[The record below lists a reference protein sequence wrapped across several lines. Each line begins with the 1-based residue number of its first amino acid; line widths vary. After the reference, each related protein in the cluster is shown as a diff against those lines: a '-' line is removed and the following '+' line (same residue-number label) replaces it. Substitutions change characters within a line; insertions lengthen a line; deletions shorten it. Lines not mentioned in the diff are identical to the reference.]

1 MMSSTP
7 AAPRTPSVRA
17 AADFEREVLPHMAAL
32 SRAARRMTHHQ
43 QGAED
48 LVQDT
53 LERAYRYFGHF
64 QPGTNI
70 RAWLLRIM
78 SNLHVSNCRRRA
90 PAPRIVSVDVI
101 DDVSPSHQLAWA
113 APGGRDVEA
122 SAVDRLAE
130 ESILA
135 RIDVLPPKL
144 RAVARLA
151 WVDGLAYQSVA
162 DTLSLPLGTVGSRLH
177 RARSRLRR
185 TLHPLVDPG
194 PRVVEAARG
203 RAAVAGPANAA

>member
-1 MMSSTP
+1 MSSSP

-17 AADFEREVLPHMAAL
+17 AADFEREVLPHVAVL

-78 SNLHVSNCRRRA
+78 SNLHVINCRRRA
-90 PAPRIVSVDVI
+90 PAPRVVSVDAI
-101 DDVSPSHQLAWA
+101 DDASPSHQLAWA

-122 SAVDRLAE
+122 SAADRLAE

-135 RIDVLPPKL
+135 RIDVLPPRL
-144 RAVARLA
+144 QAVARLV

-162 DTLSLPLGTVGSRLH
+162 DTLGLPLGTVGSRLH
-177 RARSRLRR
+177 RARSRLRHNLR
-185 TLHPLVDPG
+185 HLVDPG
-194 PRVVEAARG
+194 PRVVQGARG
-203 RAAVAGPANAA
+203 RAADAGPANAA

>member
-1 MMSSTP
+1 
-7 AAPRTPSVRA
+7 
-17 AADFEREVLPHMAAL
+17 
-32 SRAARRMTHHQ
+32 
-43 QGAED
+43 
-48 LVQDT
+48 VQDT
-53 LERAYRYFGHF
+53 LEGAYRYFGHF

-78 SNLHVSNCRRRA
+78 SNLHVSNCRRRE
-90 PAPRIVSVDVI
+90 PAPQIVSVDAI
-101 DDVSPSHQLAWA
+101 DDVSSSHQLAWA

-122 SAVDRLAE
+122 SAVDRLDE

-151 WVDGLAYQSVA
+151 WIDGLAYQSVA
-162 DTLSLPLGTVGSRLH
+162 DTLRLPLGTVGSRLH
-177 RARSRLRR
+177 RARSRLRH
-185 TLHPLVDPG
+185 TLRPLVDPG